1 MAARTVSRTVDL
13 PWLLPWVRVAL
24 LIREIR
30 STTWDE
36 ATWPTARAALG
47 KAIGMQAKMRRR
59 GWWN

>member
-1 MAARTVSRTVDL
+1 
-13 PWLLPWVRVAL
+13 VAL